1 MYFLQFLQKKEMIV
15 IYPYHNKIK
24 QRIYNGE
31 LTGFRFVENYKN
43 TGERLLLFFETQ
55 PFVRPVRPHK
65 YAEYI
70 EILSEYENNFNKQID
85 SK

>member
-1 MYFLQFLQKKEMIV
+1 MKEGKV

-43 TGERLLLFFETQ
+43 AGERLLLFFSTP
-55 PFVRPVRPHK
+55 PFVRPVRAHK